1 MQSQEYKLNAEQRSY
16 LFEEINNRSDRIFSR
31 FLIISFL
38 FGIMLA
44 TFYDTWV
51 IAIGVGGL
59 SLGAYFSTKYLLSE
73 GKLYQY
79 VGASILAVFMA
90 QFIYQM
96 HGLFEMHFYAFVAC
110 TLLITYANWR
120 LQVPLFILIVGHHA
134 IFAYLQFVGV
144 EGVYFTQLPYMDLA
158 TFAFHAG
165 FAAVIIFMSGM
176 WGYFMEKRVIQ
187 DGIRALQAEETLQRN
202 LELAESIKTGS
213 YDAMIDPEESD
224 ELGKTL
230 INLSEHLRIS
240 KEREDREKYIQQ
252 GISHISGLLSE
263 VGAAETTEIA
273 KRLLSS
279 IAKYLN
285 ANQGTFFLAESDG
298 ESEIMLQLVAGYAF
312 QERKSF
318 VNRIKIGEGL
328 VGQAALER
336 SPIVIQNI
344 PEDYI
349 SIGSSIGHAAPSH
362 VIAWPLMQDQELAGV
377 MEFATFGELTAV
389 ELEFLEEVSPRIAS
403 ALAIAEAQRKTQA
416 LLETAEILKT
426 ELQGSNSRLEEQAE
440 RLKSSEADLKAQQAR
455 LVDAN
460 TELEAQTS
468 ELEDQKKALVHQ
480 NDKIS
485 RAQEAL
491 AIKAEELEIASKYKS
506 EFLANMSHEL
516 RTPLNSILIL
526 ANVLANNKNKRLD
539 EKEVTHAQV
548 IHKAGTDLLT
558 LINDILD
565 LSKIE
570 SGKLDII
577 METVSVEEVSM
588 DMEMMFRQVA
598 IDKGVN
604 FEIRQE
610 EGMLETLASDRVRL
624 EQILKNLLSNA
635 FKFTSPAGTVSLK
648 MYRPDG
654 TISYQHEG
662 LDQAEQVLAFSVTDS
677 GIGIPK
683 DKQQVIFEAFSQAD
697 GSTSR
702 KFGGTGLG
710 LSICVQLSK
719 LLGGKVIIESEE
731 GVGSTFTLYLPA
743 TQVIETPKK
752 SRNLG
757 PVRTSTLTQSGRKP
771 IKATVLSVEDQELQ
785 SEMMVGWLSE
795 YGMDCLQAFDGSQ
808 ALDLL
813 DTEPEIAC
821 VLLDMNLPDMSG
833 LDILRKMKTVPRL
846 AEVPVIIHTS
856 MDLSQEMQA
865 EIIEYTDSVV
875 LKTTRSSDRI
885 IDELYRLLEAE
896 TETTD
901 TSTEAEFLE
910 SQPKAIEP
918 VGEQPGI
925 NTYPESQQIL
935 MLKDRKILVV
945 DDDMRNIFA
954 VSAILESFEMEIETA
969 CNGKEALTF
978 IQEEGT
984 PDIVLMDIM
993 MPEMDGYEATR
1004 HIRGEMKL
1012 TELPIIAVT
1021 AKAMQE
1027 DRAKCLEA
1035 GATAYLPKPIDT
1047 DRLINLMCSLLD
1059 PAFIPVIET
1068 EKTI

>member
-16 LFEEINNRSDRIFSR
+16 LFEEIKNRSDRIFSR
-31 FLIISFL
+31 FLVISFL

-44 TFYDTWV
+44 AFYDTWV

-59 SLGAYFSTKYLLSE
+59 SLGAYFATKLLLPE

-79 VGASILAVFMA
+79 VGASILAIFMA

-120 LQVPLFILIVGHHA
+120 LQVPLFILIVAHHA
-134 IFAYLQFVGV
+134 LFAYLQFAGI
-144 EGVYFTQLPYMDLA
+144 EGVYFTQLPYMDLM
-158 TFAFHAG
+158 TFGFHAG
-165 FAAVIIFMSGM
+165 FAAIIIFMSGM

-187 DGIRALQAEETLQRN
+187 DGIRALQAEGILQRN
-202 LELAESIKTGS
+202 LELAESIKAGS

-240 KEREDREKYIQQ
+240 KEREAREKYIQQ

-263 VGAAETTEIA
+263 LGAVNSAEIA
-273 KRLLSS
+273 RRLLGA
-279 IAKYLN
+279 IAKYLK
-285 ANQGTFFLAESDG
+285 ANQATFFLAESDG
-298 ESEIMLQLVAGYAF
+298 GETILQLVAGYAF

-318 VNRIKIGEGL
+318 ANRVKIGEGL

-336 SPIVIQNI
+336 GPIVIQNI

-362 VIAWPLMQDQELAGV
+362 VVAWPLLRDQELTGV
-377 MEFATFGELTAV
+377 MEFATFGELSEV
-389 ELEFLEEVSPRIAS
+389 QLEFLEEVSPRIAS
-403 ALAIAEAQRKTQA
+403 ALAIAEGQRKTET
-416 LLETAEILKT
+416 LLESAETLKT
-426 ELQGSNSRLEEQAE
+426 ELQGSNAQLEEQAE
-440 RLKSSEADLKAQQAR
+440 RLKSSEIDLKAQQAR
-455 LVDAN
+455 LMDAN

-468 ELEDQKKALVHQ
+468 ELEDQKKALVDQ

-491 AIKAEELEIASKYKS
+491 ALKAEELEIASKYKS

-526 ANVLANNKNKRLD
+526 ANVLANNKDKRLD
-539 EKEVTHAQV
+539 KKEVTHAEV

-577 METVSVEEVSM
+577 MEAVSVQEVSM
-588 DMEMMFRQVA
+588 DMEMLFRQVA
-598 IDKGVN
+598 NDKEVH
-604 FEIRQE
+604 FEIRQG
-610 EGMLETLASDRVRL
+610 EGMLETLTSDRVRL

-635 FKFTSPAGTVSLK
+635 FKFTSPTGTVSLN
-648 MYRPDG
+648 MYRSD
-654 TISYQHEG
+654 TAISYQHEG

-743 TQVIETPKK
+743 TQVIENSQK

-757 PVRTSTLTQSGRKP
+757 PLRASTPTEIDRKP
-771 IKATVLSVEDQELQ
+771 LKATVLSVEDQELQ

-795 YGMDCLQAFDGSQ
+795 YGMDCLQAFDGNQ

-813 DTEPEIAC
+813 DNEPKIAC

-846 AEVPVIIHTS
+846 AEIPVIIHTS

-885 IDELYRLLEAE
+885 IDELYRLLEGE
-896 TETTD
+896 TETTVA
-901 TSTEAEFLE
+901 STEAESIE
-910 SQPKAIEP
+910 SRPNTIEQ

-935 MLKDRKILVV
+935 MLKQRKILVV

-978 IQEEGT
+978 IQEQGV
-984 PDIVLMDIM
+984 PDLVLMDIM

-1004 HIRGEMKL
+1004 HIRNEMKL

-1027 DRAKCLEA
+1027 DRARCLEA

-1059 PAFIPVIET
+1059 PEFMPVFET
-1068 EKTI
+1068 EKTV

>member
-1 MQSQEYKLNAEQRSY
+1 MQSQEYKLNAEQRTY
-16 LFEEINNRSDRIFSR
+16 LFEEIKNRSDRIFSR

-44 TFYDTWV
+44 AFYDTWV
-51 IAIGVGGL
+51 IALGVGGL
-59 SLGAYFSTKYLLSE
+59 SLGAYFATKLLLPE

-79 VGASILAVFMA
+79 VGASILAIFMA

-120 LQVPLFILIVGHHA
+120 LQVPLFILIVAHHA
-134 IFAYLQFVGV
+134 LFAYLQFAGI
-144 EGVYFTQLPYMDLA
+144 EGVYFTQLPYMDLM
-158 TFAFHAG
+158 TFGFHAG
-165 FAAVIIFMSGM
+165 FAAIIIFMSGM
-176 WGYFMEKRVIQ
+176 WGYFMEKRVVQ

-202 LELAESIKTGS
+202 LELAESIKAGS
-213 YDAMIDPEESD
+213 YEAMIDPEESD

-230 INLSEHLRIS
+230 INLSEHLRVS
-240 KEREDREKYIQQ
+240 MEREAREKYIQQ
-252 GISHISGLLSE
+252 GIAHISGLLSE
-263 VGAAETTEIA
+263 LGAVNSAEIA
-273 KRLLSS
+273 RRLLGA
-279 IAKYLN
+279 IAKYLK
-285 ANQGTFFLAESDG
+285 ADQATFFLAESDG
-298 ESEIMLQLVAGYAF
+298 GETALQLVAGYAF

-318 VNRIKIGEGL
+318 VNRVKIGEGL

-336 SPIVIQNI
+336 GPIVIQNI

-362 VIAWPLMQDQELAGV
+362 VVAWPLLRDQELTGV
-377 MEFATFGELTAV
+377 MEFATFGELSEV
-389 ELEFLEEVSPRIAS
+389 QLEFLEEVSPRIAS
-403 ALAIAEAQRKTQA
+403 ALAIAEGQRKTEA
-416 LLETAEILKT
+416 LLESAETLKT
-426 ELQGSNSRLEEQAE
+426 ELQGSNAQLEEQAE
-440 RLKSSEADLKAQQAR
+440 RLKSSEVDLKAQQAR
-455 LVDAN
+455 LMDAN

-468 ELEDQKKALVHQ
+468 ELEDQKKALVDQ

-491 AIKAEELEIASKYKS
+491 ALKAEELEIASKYKS

-539 EKEVTHAQV
+539 KKEVTHAEV

-577 METVSVEEVSM
+577 MEAVSIQEVSM

-598 IDKGVN
+598 NDKEVH

-610 EGMLETLASDRVRL
+610 EGMLETLTSDRVRL

-635 FKFTSPAGTVSLK
+635 FKFTSPAGTVSLN
-648 MYRPDG
+648 MYRPDS
-654 TISYQHEG
+654 TIAYQHEA

-677 GIGIPK
+677 GIGIPQ

-719 LLGGKVIIESEE
+719 LLGGKIIIESEE

-743 TQVIETPKK
+743 TQVIDNSQR

-757 PVRTSTLTQSGRKP
+757 PLRASTPTEMDRKP
-771 IKATVLSVEDQELQ
+771 LKVTVLSVEDQELQ

-795 YGMDCLQAFDGSQ
+795 YGMDCLQAFDGNQ

-813 DTEPEIAC
+813 DNEPKIAC

-846 AEVPVIIHTS
+846 AEIPVIIHTS

-885 IDELYRLLEAE
+885 IDELYRLLEGE
-896 TETTD
+896 TETTVV
-901 TSTEAEFLE
+901 STEAE
-910 SQPKAIEP
+910 SIDSRSKAIEQ
-918 VGEQPGI
+918 VGEQLGI

-935 MLKDRKILVV
+935 MLKQRKILVV

-978 IQEEGT
+978 IQEQGV
-984 PDIVLMDIM
+984 PDLVLMDIM

-1004 HIRGEMKL
+1004 HIRNEMKL

-1027 DRAKCLEA
+1027 DRARCLEA

-1059 PAFIPVIET
+1059 PEFMPVFET
-1068 EKTI
+1068 EKAV